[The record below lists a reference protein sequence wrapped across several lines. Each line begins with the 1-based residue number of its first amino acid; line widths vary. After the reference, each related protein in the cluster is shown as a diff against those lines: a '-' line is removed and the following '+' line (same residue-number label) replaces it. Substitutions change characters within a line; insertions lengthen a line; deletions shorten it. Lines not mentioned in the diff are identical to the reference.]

1 LNGQA
6 ITLVDDY
13 GHHPTEVEATI
24 KAARESWPDQRLIMV
39 YQPHR
44 YSRTHDLYEDF
55 VRVLSKVDSL
65 FLLDVY
71 SAGEDAI
78 AGADSKSLAMSIRQ
92 RGELDPVHIAQNDDL
107 YSLLKSTMESGDIL
121 ITQGA
126 GDISKVSVDIVRR
139 SASNDKV

>member
-1 LNGQA
+1 M
-6 ITLVDDY
+6 I
-13 GHHPTEVEATI
+13 
-24 KAARESWPDQRLIMV
+24 

-92 RGELDPVHIAQNDDL
+92 RGELDPVHVAQNDDL

-126 GDISKVSVDIVRR
+126 GDVSKVSTDIVRR
-139 SASNDKV
+139 SADKV